1 MQNPLEEPAYAENA
15 STMNVLQLQEITGMY
30 PPKPIPE
37 DLPKRNQTLRF
48 IISILLFGVFY
59 YFFVSKDVEVIIWLA
74 IIVLIHELG
83 HYFAMKIFNYEDLSI
98 FFIPLLGAIA
108 GGSKEKISQKEKS
121 IVLLAG
127 PVPGIVIG
135 VALFLV
141 ASHLDNYLM
150 LRLSYAFVLI
160 NVLNLLPIYPLDG
173 GQLLKTLFLGSRQ
186 IVTTIFIIA
195 SVVLLITYAIASH
208 EWFLMIIPYFL
219 ITRMIKERQL
229 HKIRQ
234 HLDWQQVDYN
244 KTYGEL
250 TDAAYWQIRDV
261 VVSKDTAIAKS
272 IHTKEHIVSENEN
285 EVIGYVKSVLKNK
298 PVKDLSTTG
307 IVLFL
312 LVWIAAIAVPLLL
325 MKRIWMMI

>member
-15 STMNVLQLQEITGMY
+15 GTLNVQQLQEITGTY

-37 DLPKRNQTLRF
+37 DLLKRNQTLRF
-48 IISILLFGVFY
+48 IISILLFGAFY
-59 YFFVSKDVEVIIWLA
+59 YFFISKDVEVITWLA

-108 GGSKEKISQKEKS
+108 GGSKEKISQKEKA

-135 VALFLV
+135 VALFFV

-186 IVTTIFIIA
+186 IVTTVFIIA
-195 SVVLLITYAIASH
+195 SVVLLTTYAIANS
-208 EWFLMIIPYFL
+208 EWFLLIIPCFL

-234 HLDWQQVDYN
+234 DLDRQQVDYN

-250 TDAAYWQIRDV
+250 TDAEYWQIRDV
-261 VVSKDTAIAKS
+261 VVTENSAVAKS
-272 IHTKEHIVSENEN
+272 IHTEEHIVSENEN

-298 PVKDLSTTG
+298 PVKDLSVTG

-312 LVWIAAIAVPLLL
+312 FVWIAAIAVPLLL
-325 MKRIWMMI
+325 MTRIWMMI

>member
-1 MQNPLEEPAYAENA
+1 MLNPLEEPGYVENA
-15 STMNVLQLQEITGMY
+15 STVNAQQLQEVTGTY

-37 DLPKRNQTLRF
+37 DLPKGNQTLKF
-48 IISILLFGVFY
+48 IISILLFGAFY
-59 YFFVSKDVEVIIWLA
+59 YFFISKDIEVIIWLA

-108 GGSKEKISQKEKS
+108 GGSKEKISQKEKA

-135 VALFLV
+135 IALFFV
-141 ASHLDNYLM
+141 ASHLDNYLI
-150 LRLSYAFVLI
+150 LRISYAFVLL
-160 NVLNLLPIYPLDG
+160 NALNLLPIYPLDG

-186 IVTTIFIIA
+186 IVTTIFIVG
-195 SVVLLITYAIASH
+195 SVVILIIYAIASK
-208 EWFLMIIPYFL
+208 EWILLIIPCFL
-219 ITRMIKERQL
+219 VTRMIKERQL

-234 HLDWQQVDYN
+234 HLNRQQVGYN

-261 VVSKDTAIAKS
+261 VVSENTALAKS
-272 IHTKEHIVSENEN
+272 IQTKEHIVSENEN

-298 PVKDLSTTG
+298 PVKDLSATG

-312 LVWIAAIAVPLLL
+312 LLWIASISVPLLL
-325 MKRIWMMI
+325 MTRI